1 MNSNSSRNHHRR
13 LGGLWYAG
21 SQEQKAGSQRT
32 MECKKTESDV
42 TECFMGAWLCFS
54 RLCLFLQL
62 WYCIREAVF
71 LYYILYILFLSIC
84 DLKYFECHSALISH
98 GLSIILSHILYIQ
111 YIYHMDLVNFDLHVY
126 KLYIGNLL
134 NYETLIT
141 SAVFLS
147 IEDLFICKERR
158 LWGGS
163 MQGVIF
169 KFE

>member
-1 MNSNSSRNHHRR
+1 
-13 LGGLWYAG
+13 
-21 SQEQKAGSQRT
+21 
-32 MECKKTESDV
+32 
-42 TECFMGAWLCFS
+42 
-54 RLCLFLQL
+54 
-62 WYCIREAVF
+62 
-71 LYYILYILFLSIC
+71 
-84 DLKYFECHSALISH
+84 
-98 GLSIILSHILYIQ
+98 
-111 YIYHMDLVNFDLHVY
+111 MDLVNFDLHVY